1 MSRDHAGYDRRVVS
15 YRSPLEAAR
24 ARIAA
29 LEDLLETHSLV
40 ATDEDLSDDGLA
52 LRRLRAQLA
61 EERAERD
68 EERVREAES
77 RRARAEALEE
87 RERELVEERARRQAE
102 VSLLR
107 SKLEEAER
115 AVAHNASLFEAE
127 QTMQRAAAEAEN
139 ARLQQVLVHKDTL
152 IRELR
157 EEIRVHLGGD
167 GRAIRAYYSA
177 RVRAVG
183 TELAEHGTM
192 ARQLERRLDEAR
204 AALEA
209 LPPAD
214 ARDREGMVERELAK
228 RKVAVGDSELVRV
241 RDRVARLER
250 ELERI
255 TAAEAE
261 LAHARAAE

>member
-1 MSRDHAGYDRRVVS
+1 MS

-29 LEDLLETHSLV
+29 LEDLLESHALV
-40 ATDEDLSDDGLA
+40 AADEDLSDDGMA

-61 EERAERD
+61 EERAEHQAALGQLEADLAGLRAQLEQRD
-68 EERVREAES
+68 ETILDERS
-77 RRARAEALEE
+77 
-87 RERELVEERARRQAE
+87 RRQAE

-115 AVAHNASLFEAE
+115 AISNNASLFEAE
-127 QTMQRAAAEAEN
+127 QTMQRAAAEADL
-139 ARLQQVLVHKDTL
+139 ARLRQTLVHKETQV
-152 IRELR
+152 RELR
-157 EEIRVHLGGD
+157 EEIRVHLSGD
-167 GRAIRAYYSA
+167 PAAIRAFYGA

-192 ARQLERRLDEAR
+192 ARELERRLAEAR
-204 AALEA
+204 AALEG

-214 ARDREGMVERELAK
+214 LRDREELVERELAK
-228 RKVAVGDSELVRV
+228 RKVAVGDSELERV
-241 RDRVARLER
+241 RDRVVRLEA

-261 LAHARAAE
+261 LAARA